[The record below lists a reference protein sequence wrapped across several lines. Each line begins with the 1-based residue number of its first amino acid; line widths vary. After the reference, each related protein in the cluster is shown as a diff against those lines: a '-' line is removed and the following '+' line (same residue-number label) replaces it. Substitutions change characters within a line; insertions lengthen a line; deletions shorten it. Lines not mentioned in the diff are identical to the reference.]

1 MIECKELAGKVV
13 RSLTLY
19 EEGNDGPEVSID
31 FEDGC
36 NFNVCLGVKTT
47 LDAKL
52 TLNEGGQPQM
62 LKDYASAE
70 NPR

>member
-47 LDAKL
+47 LDAEL

>member
-47 LDAKL
+47 LDAEL

-62 LKDYASAE
+62 LKDYSPTE
-70 NPR
+70 DPR

>member
-36 NFNVCLGVKTT
+36 NFNVCLGVKAT

>member
-47 LDAKL
+47 LGAKL

-62 LKDYASAE
+62 LKDYSSAE
-70 NPR
+70 DPR